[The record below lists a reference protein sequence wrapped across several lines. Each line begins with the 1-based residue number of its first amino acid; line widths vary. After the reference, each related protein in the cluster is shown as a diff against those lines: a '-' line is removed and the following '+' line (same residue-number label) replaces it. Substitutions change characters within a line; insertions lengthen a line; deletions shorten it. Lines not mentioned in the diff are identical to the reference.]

1 MSASDYTDKIIAFLD
16 ENKYEVKDKNS
27 EIVFDIPGWSRE
39 DKFCEATFVC
49 KFEEILDILFENTKI
64 FAKDGESSSQAAKL
78 NQITNEDRTQYGRKL
93 DVLIVSEQNDH
104 NDIEVGTNEFKKLS
118 ATPVTKCSAN

>member
-1 MSASDYTDKIIAFLD
+1 NTDKIIAFLD

-27 EIVFDIPGWSRE
+27 EMYLLLFLVSRIVFDIPGWSRE

-93 DVLIVSEQNDH
+93 DVLIVSEQND
-104 NDIEVGTNEFKKLS
+104 
-118 ATPVTKCSAN
+118 